1 MMQEKVVRKKFQV
14 FISSTSD
21 DLKEERKIAIE
32 AILDAGHI
40 PAGME
45 IFKGGGEKWE
55 TIQKWIDDS
64 DIYVLILGG
73 RYGSTDKQTNLS
85 YFFRFRD
92 SQEFS
97 INIIPGSREIRLFG
111 DISVT
116 IKLKKVYGAK

>member
-85 YFFRFRD
+85 YT
-92 SQEFS
+92 QLEYEYAQMKKIPMFS
-97 INIIPGSREIRLFG
+97 IVLSDSLLERKAVFDLI
-111 DISVT
+111 V
-116 IKLKKVYGAK
+116 